1 MIFGRLKTR
10 IIEQVGAEEDEIILE
25 SSFID
30 DLGFDE
36 LDMIELLFEVEEEFD
51 IEIPDSE
58 AVKIN
63 TVGEMV
69 SYIQSQLE

>member
-1 MIFGRLKTR
+1 MIFERLKTR
-10 IIEQVGAEEDEIILE
+10 IIGQVGVEEDEIALE
-25 SSFID
+25 SSFVD
-30 DLGFDE
+30 DLGFDD

-58 AVKIN
+58 AEKIN

-69 SYIQSQLE
+69 QYIQSQKE

>member
-1 MIFGRLKTR
+1 MIFERLKR
-10 IIEQVGAEEDEIILE
+10 LMFEQCDIDIDEIIQE
-25 SSFID
+25 SSFIE
-30 DLGFDE
+30 DLNFDE

-58 AVKIN
+58 AEKIN

-69 SYIQSQLE
+69 QYIQSQIE

>member
-1 MIFGRLKTR
+1 MIFERLKTR
-10 IIEQVGAEEDEIILE
+10 IIEQVGVEEDEIALE
-25 SSFID
+25 SSFVD
-30 DLGFDE
+30 DLGFDD

-58 AVKIN
+58 AEKIN

-69 SYIQSQLE
+69 QFIQSQLE